1 MVDQNAHAKAYSRG
15 AYWAKRSD
23 LMYYQYLDYMMRT
36 VARDATSLIDVGTG
50 NSPYLEWF
58 YWIDRKVSVDI
69 ANPYQSETVEGIEGN
84 LLEMELTERFD
95 FCTCLQVLEHVPEP
109 KAFAHRL
116 FDIAENVIISVP
128 LKSSFFT
135 TTSSLRGGIGNPL
148 GLKVSDKCTP
158 EELIKIIDTMNPQN
172 IPGRL
177 SIVVRMGAEKLR
189 KNLPGLIRAVQREGK
204 SVLWISDPVHGNTR
218 KTENGFKT
226 RDFDKIRDEL
236 RAFFDV
242 HDEMGS
248 HPGGVHIEMTGEDV
262 TECVG
267 GLSNVSEKSLG
278 DRYHTYCDPRLNG
291 AQALE
296 LAFLIAERM
305 RVRTGLPPIE

>member
-69 ANPYQSETVEGIEGN
+69 ANPYRSETVEGIEGN
-84 LLEMELTERFD
+84 LLEMELAERFD

-128 LKSSFFT
+128 LKWQKGTVPGHVNDPVTMDDLAEWTGRRPSYRINVKEPFRKRNAVRVIAVYLS
-135 TTSSLRGGIGNPL
+135 
-148 GLKVSDKCTP
+148 
-158 EELIKIIDTMNPQN
+158 EELAASKPFRY
-172 IPGRL
+172 PER
-177 SIVVRMGAEKLR
+177 
-189 KNLPGLIRAVQREGK
+189 RAVMQ
-204 SVLWISDPVHGNTR
+204 D
-218 KTENGFKT
+218 
-226 RDFDKIRDEL
+226 
-236 RAFFDV
+236 
-242 HDEMGS
+242 
-248 HPGGVHIEMTGEDV
+248 
-262 TECVG
+262 
-267 GLSNVSEKSLG
+267 
-278 DRYHTYCDPRLNG
+278 
-291 AQALE
+291 
-296 LAFLIAERM
+296 
-305 RVRTGLPPIE
+305 

>member
-1 MVDQNAHAKAYSRG
+1 
-15 AYWAKRSD
+15 
-23 LMYYQYLDYMMRT
+23 
-36 VARDATSLIDVGTG
+36 
-50 NSPYLEWF
+50 
-58 YWIDRKVSVDI
+58 
-69 ANPYQSETVEGIEGN
+69 
-84 LLEMELTERFD
+84 
-95 FCTCLQVLEHVPEP
+95 
-109 KAFAHRL
+109 
-116 FDIAENVIISVP
+116 
-128 LKSSFFT
+128 
-135 TTSSLRGGIGNPL
+135 
-148 GLKVSDKCTP
+148 
-158 EELIKIIDTMNPQN
+158 MNPQN

-177 SIVVRMGAEKLR
+177 TIIVRMGADKLR
-189 KNLPGLIRAVQREGK
+189 KNFPGLIRAVQREGK

-248 HPGGVHIEMTGEDV
+248 HPGGVHLEMTGEDV

-267 GLSNVSEKSLG
+267 GLSDVTEGSLK
-278 DRYHTYCDPRLNG
+278 DRYHTHCDPRLNG